1 MITEAMQ
8 VVHRLLC
15 GLENRMDR
23 GLTMTPISVRFRRRA
38 ADFARTADALHTE
51 GKGDEAMRC
60 VQTALSWIH
69 LAENEELLG
78 GAIAAVKQ

>member
-1 MITEAMQ
+1 MITDAMQ
-8 VVHRLLC
+8 VLHRLLC
-15 GLENRMDR
+15 GLESRMDR

-38 ADFARTADALHTE
+38 AEFARAAEALHME

-60 VQTALSWIH
+60 VQTALSWIQ

-78 GAIAAVKQ
+78 GAMAAVTQ